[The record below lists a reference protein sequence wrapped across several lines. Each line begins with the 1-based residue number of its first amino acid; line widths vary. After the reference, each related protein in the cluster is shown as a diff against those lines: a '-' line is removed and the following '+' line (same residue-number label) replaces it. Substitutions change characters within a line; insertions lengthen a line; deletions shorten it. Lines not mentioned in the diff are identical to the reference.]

1 MEAQTPSPPSLKAK
15 VFIVE
20 DHPLIREGLT
30 LLIGNESD
38 MTVCGSAGSPQEA
51 LEAIKQANP
60 DVAVV
65 DLALGSES
73 GLTLIKTLRQT
84 RKDLAILV
92 LSMFDEA
99 TYAERALRAGA
110 RGYVMKSEALDMVRT
125 AIRRVLA
132 GDVYVSEK
140 MVSHLLKKMAK
151 VQGDASP
158 APSDLLTEREFEVFR
173 MIAAG
178 AGPSDIAQKLNLS
191 VRTVDAHRD
200 HIKEKLSLKS
210 GAELRVYAAK
220 WLNEPH

>member
-1 MEAQTPSPPSLKAK
+1 MVAPYT
-15 VFIVE
+15 
-20 DHPLIREGLT
+20 GL
-30 LLIGNESD
+30 
-38 MTVCGSAGSPQEA
+38 
-51 LEAIKQANP
+51 
-60 DVAVV
+60 
-65 DLALGSES
+65 DLAPPPRSSRARWE
-73 GLTLIKTLRQT
+73 
-84 RKDLAILV
+84 RKATPALV

-110 RGYVMKSEALDMVRT
+110 RGYVMKSEALDLVRT